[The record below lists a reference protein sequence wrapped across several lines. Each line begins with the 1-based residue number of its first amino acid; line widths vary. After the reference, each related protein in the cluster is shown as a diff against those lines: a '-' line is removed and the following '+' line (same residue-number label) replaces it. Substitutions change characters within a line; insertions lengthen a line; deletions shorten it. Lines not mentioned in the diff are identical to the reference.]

1 MGGGEK
7 VRQTQEL
14 RKRKDRRGL
23 VSQSPSVGHGLF
35 LCQELT
41 LRGTRQALEL
51 LIASETINKT
61 EKRLVPK
68 VFVNIGYKELR
79 SSFV

>member
-1 MGGGEK
+1 MGRREK
-7 VRQTQEL
+7 VRQIQEL
-14 RKRKDRRGL
+14 RKRKDQHGL

-35 LCQELT
+35 LCQELA
-41 LRGTRQALEL
+41 LSGTRQVLEL
-51 LIASETINKT
+51 LIASATINKA
-61 EKRLVPK
+61 EKGLVLE